1 MSLKA
6 FVMPS
11 MVLLAASGC
20 REPAID
26 SKEATA
32 LVGNWKNECGLLWVI
47 SLEPDLAINVQVT
60 GRTGE
65 MIRYGGGTT
74 IGRKHLISP
83 FCRADTPTVRTFQ
96 CQITSP
102 SGQRFSGR
110 VEAWYLGTLI
120 HGWDVKDMSKFET
133 RVDLPSK

>member
-1 MSLKA
+1 
-6 FVMPS
+6 MPF
-11 MVLLAASGC
+11 MFLLAALGC
-20 REPAID
+20 REPALD
-26 SKEATA
+26 SRKAAA
-32 LVGNWKNECGLLWVI
+32 LVGNWKSECGLLWVI
-47 SLEPDLAINVQVT
+47 SLEPDLEINVQVT

-102 SGQRFSGR
+102 TGQRFSGR

-120 HGWDVKDMSKFET
+120 KGWDVKDMTQFET
-133 RVDLPSK
+133 RLDLPSR